1 MNRLALIHD
10 FIEIHGLKNKL
21 RKRELVYKRYYIYN
35 ELREAGLNL
44 MQTAEVFGKNHASI
58 FHGLRMH
65 SDMVRFRD
73 AVYASETKCV
83 ADYLGDSKFMHSAGT
98 YRRKKEYNL
107 EQDIL
112 EAKWL
117 EEFLRIK
124 RRVKLGIYE
133 KTSTFV
139 GDRAADTSQANQ
151 EPGEGGLLCAQIIG
165 NQQAGN
171 S

>member
-21 RKRELVYKRYYIYN
+21 RRRELVYKRYYIYN

-44 MQTAEVFGKNHASI
+44 MQTAEVFGKDHSSI
-58 FHGLRMH
+58 CHGLRIH
-65 SDMVRFRD
+65 SDMIRFKD

-83 ADYLGDSKFMHSAGT
+83 ADYLGDSKFMHNSGV

-124 RRVKLGIYE
+124 RRLKLGIYE
-133 KTSTFV
+133 KKSTFV
-139 GDRAADTSQANQ
+139 GDRAADTGEANQ
-151 EPGEGGLLCAQIIG
+151 EPREGGLLCAEVIS
-165 NQQAGN
+165 NKQAGN

>member
-21 RKRELVYKRYYIYN
+21 RKRDLVYKRYYIYN

-44 MQTAEVFGKNHASI
+44 MQTAEVFGKDHSSI
-58 FHGLRMH
+58 FHGLRIH
-65 SDMVRFRD
+65 SDMIRFRD

-83 ADYLGDSKFMHSAGT
+83 ADYLGDSKFMHNAGT

-107 EQDIL
+107 EEDIL

-124 RRVKLGIYE
+124 RRLKLGIYE

-139 GDRAADTSQANQ
+139 GDRAADTSEANQ
-151 EPGEGGLLCAQIIG
+151 EPREGGLLCAQIIG

>member
-21 RKRELVYKRYYIYN
+21 RRRELVYKRYYIYN

-44 MQTAEVFGKNHASI
+44 MQTAEVFEKDHSSI
-58 FHGLRMH
+58 CHGLRIH

-124 RRVKLGIYE
+124 RRLKLGIYE

-139 GDRAADTSQANQ
+139 GDRAADTSEANQ
-151 EPGEGGLLCAQIIG
+151 EPREGGLLCAQVIG
-165 NQQAGN
+165 NQ
-171 S
+171 

>member
-65 SDMVRFRD
+65 SDMIRFRD
-73 AVYASETKCV
+73 AVYASET
-83 ADYLGDSKFMHSAGT
+83 
-98 YRRKKEYNL
+98 
-107 EQDIL
+107 
-112 EAKWL
+112 
-117 EEFLRIK
+117 
-124 RRVKLGIYE
+124 
-133 KTSTFV
+133 
-139 GDRAADTSQANQ
+139 
-151 EPGEGGLLCAQIIG
+151 
-165 NQQAGN
+165 
-171 S
+171 

>member
-10 FIEIHGLKNKL
+10 FIEIYGLKEKL

-83 ADYLGDSKFMHSAGT
+83 ADYLGDSKFMHNSGS

-107 EQDIL
+107 KEDIL
-112 EAKWL
+112 EARRL
-117 EEFLRIK
+117 DDFLRIK
-124 RRVKLGIYE
+124 RRLKLGIYE
-133 KTSTFV
+133 KKSTFV
-139 GDRAADTSQANQ
+139 GDRAANTGEANQ
-151 EPGEGGLLCAQIIG
+151 EPREEWLLCAEVIS
-165 NQQAGN
+165 NKQARN

>member
-58 FHGLRMH
+58 FHGLRVH
-65 SDMVRFRD
+65 SDMLRFRD
-73 AVYASETKCV
+73 VVYASETKCV
-83 ADYLGDSKFMHSAGT
+83 ADYLGDSKFMHNRGI
-98 YRRKKEYNL
+98 YRRKIEYNL
-107 EQDIL
+107 NEDIL
-112 EAKWL
+112 NAKRL
-117 EEFLRIK
+117 EDFLRIK
-124 RRVKLGIYE
+124 RRLKLGVYE

-139 GDRAADTSQANQ
+139 GDRAADTVETDQKV
-151 EPGEGGLLCAQIIG
+151 GE
-165 NQQAGN
+165 
-171 S
+171 